1 MAACAFQMNY
11 VAAKA
16 NPNSADMMRKT
27 QDDLQLRREMVLGW
41 MPQLRNSCFVFSEAA
56 DSLFQ
61 LTREKKDELINPEAN
76 EE

>member
-1 MAACAFQMNY
+1 MNY

-16 NPNSADMMRKT
+16 DPKAAAAIRET
-27 QDDLQLRREMVLGW
+27 QDDASLRRAMVLGW

-61 LTREKKDELINPEAN
+61 LTREEKDE
-76 EE
+76 